1 MGKEFAIEL
10 SQDIPLGILKFKPS
24 NEELAILRLISC
36 EKEEAIKH
44 WEELWKHTEDYEDL
58 LFSCKELMPSVV
70 NKIQTCCLDGEWQ
83 QFIPKNAQFLAGLPR
98 YTWTKNQYI
107 INEYQK
113 IAAALDQENIEF
125 IALKGVCEM
134 LDGSTLAFMRT
145 SRDIDLLIHEEDW
158 EKCRLIFEN
167 IGWTK
172 SKNLSNCSLLNN
184 PIKHYAIT
192 LQNNK
197 RVFELDIHFTAIPRD
212 KSDSKSFT
220 KNLWKRKVQAK
231 KYPYCYIPSVNDRY
245 IITVANAFL
254 LQNWKLGH
262 TTKYI
267 FDMLSLSSQIDAN
280 QLKLITTDAERL
292 VKMGDLIR
300 QSANLV
306 DEINGSPLQHI
317 NKEYRINLS
326 VSQNFLIHI
335 IRLLII
341 FQLINLLKSLN
352 HGIHVLIYFFS
363 RVILKILNR
372 LKWFLFS
379 NKSDSSQINRPISY
393 HPNQFSIHF
402 FRQK

>member
-10 SQDIPLGILKFKPS
+10 SNNIPLGILKFKPC
-24 NEELAILRLISC
+24 NEELAILRLIIC

-58 LFSCKELMPSVV
+58 LFSSKELMPSVV

-113 IAAALDQENIEF
+113 IAAALDHENIEF
-125 IALKGVCEM
+125 IALKGVCEI
-134 LDGSTLAFMRT
+134 LDGSTLAYMRT

-158 EKCRLIFEN
+158 EKCRQIFEN

-172 SKNLSNCSLLNN
+172 SKNFSHWPYLNS
-184 PIKHYAIT
+184 PIKPHAETFQKTERI
-192 LQNNK
+192 
-197 RVFELDIHFTAIPRD
+197 FDLDVHFAAIPGD
-212 KSDSKSFT
+212 KSASQTFT
-220 KNLWKRKVQAK
+220 KNLWKRKVRAR
-231 KYPYCYIPSVNDRY
+231 KYPSCYIPSLEDRY
-245 IITVANAFL
+245 IITVANAFNL
-254 LQNWKLGH
+254 HNWMRGH

-280 QLKLITTDAERL
+280 QLKLITIDAERL
-292 VKMGDLIR
+292 VKMGDLII
-300 QSANLV
+300 QSANIV
-306 DEINGSPLQHI
+306 DEIKGNNLQQL
-317 NKEYRINLS
+317 NKEYRINMS

-335 IRLLII
+335 IRLLLFI
-341 FQLINLLKSLN
+341 QLINLLKSLN
-352 HGIHVLIYFFS
+352 QGIHVLIYFIS
-363 RVILKILNR
+363 RVILKFLNP
-372 LKWFLFS
+372 LKWIQFS
-379 NKSDSSQINRPISY
+379 NKCNSNQISRPVTT